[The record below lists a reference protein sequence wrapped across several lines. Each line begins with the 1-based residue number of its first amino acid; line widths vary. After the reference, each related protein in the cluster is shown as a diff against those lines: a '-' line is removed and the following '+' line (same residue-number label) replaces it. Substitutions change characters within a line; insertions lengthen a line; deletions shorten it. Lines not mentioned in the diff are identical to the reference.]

1 MPTANYDASDYLK
14 AKTARVLYNFRK
26 QQLATGDRR
35 PEQQPYSEAA
45 VLIES
50 RTGGMARIQ
59 DSKVVIE
66 DCCPEIVG

>member
-26 QQLATGDRR
+26 QQLAAGDRR

-45 VLIES
+45 ILMES
-50 RTGGMARIQ
+50 RMGGMARVQ

-66 DCCPEIVG
+66 SCCSQTE

>member
-26 QQLATGDRR
+26 QQLSTGNRS

-59 DSKVVIE
+59 DSKVVIK
-66 DCCPEIVG
+66 DCCLVVG